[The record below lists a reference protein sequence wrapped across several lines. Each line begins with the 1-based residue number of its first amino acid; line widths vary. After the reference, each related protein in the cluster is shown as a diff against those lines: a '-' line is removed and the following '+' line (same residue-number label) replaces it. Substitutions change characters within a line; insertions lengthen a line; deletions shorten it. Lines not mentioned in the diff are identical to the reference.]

1 MRKLIERCPACSA
14 ELVVTRMSCQRCDT
28 EVAGRFETTVFDRL
42 APESL
47 AFAEIFV
54 RLRGNI
60 KEMERELGLPYNT
73 VRKRLDDVV
82 SEMGY
87 DVGADPGA
95 GPVDASSGRG
105 SEAVEADRAAKREE
119 ILTRLER
126 GELDAAGAVSE
137 LEDVSEEGDAL

>member
-14 ELVVTRMSCQRCDT
+14 ELVVTQMSCTRCDT
-28 EVAGRFETTVFDRL
+28 EIAGRFETTAFDRL
-42 APESL
+42 TPESL
-47 AFAEIFV
+47 AFAEVFV

-87 DVGADPGA
+87 DLGAGPGA
-95 GPVDASSGRG
+95 GPV
-105 SEAVEADRAAKREE
+105 EAAAGQAAKREE
-119 ILTRLER
+119 ILARLER
-126 GELDAAGAVSE
+126 GELDAAAAVSE
-137 LEDVSEEGDAL
+137 LEGLTAEGDAP